1 MAGGKSWFRRFFSA
15 LNLMLW
21 LGLVITLAI
30 AYTPLTGYMVKSLG
44 VKEEIRQADVI
55 VVLGGGI
62 DEGRYLKLESCH
74 RLLRGA
80 QLYFEGRAKKILFSG
95 GDPRK
100 VGAAEATV
108 MAQEARR
115 LNIPAGDM
123 ITEKLSQRTHE
134 QAEEIKK
141 ISETRRWESILLVT
155 SFSHMKR
162 SVMVFEHA
170 GLKVYPAPADP
181 YEKYTRDP
189 LQRLRLFKML
199 LHEYV
204 GIIYY
209 RVKGWI

>member
-1 MAGGKSWFRRFFSA
+1 MASGKSWFSRFLFY
-15 LNLMLW
+15 LNLMVW
-21 LGLVITLAI
+21 LGLTIALAI
-30 AYTPLTGYMVKSLG
+30 AYSPLTGYMVKSLA
-44 VKEEIRQADVI
+44 VKEDVRPADVI

-62 DEGRYLKLESCH
+62 DEGRYLKLESSH

-80 QLYFEGRAKKILFSG
+80 QLFFEGRAKKILFSG
-95 GDPRK
+95 GDPQK

-123 ITEKLSQRTHE
+123 ITEKRSQRTHE

-162 SVMVFEHA
+162 SVMAFEHA
-170 GLKVYPAPADP
+170 GFKVYPAPADP
-181 YEKYTRDP
+181 YEKYTKDP

-199 LHEYV
+199 LHEYG

-209 RVKGWI
+209 KMRGWI